1 MSTRPLIVA
10 VVALRFGW
18 VAQLAEQRTENPRV
32 GGSIPPP
39 ARLRFFFEK
48 RTFSPRKSQESENRE
63 SERKGRLRQC
73 RLEVRCGQTRELP
86 NNLTVSVQRV
96 PAHLAIADASPR
108 FARADQVSKAWRER
122 DALFRVRTPI
132 RKARSYNRW

>member
-39 ARLRFFFEK
+39 ATSHFSSEK
-48 RTFSPRKSQESENRE
+48 RAFFT
-63 SERKGRLRQC
+63 LIIA
-73 RLEVRCGQTRELP
+73 
-86 NNLTVSVQRV
+86 RV
-96 PAHLAIADASPR
+96 
-108 FARADQVSKAWRER
+108 
-122 DALFRVRTPI
+122 
-132 RKARSYNRW
+132 